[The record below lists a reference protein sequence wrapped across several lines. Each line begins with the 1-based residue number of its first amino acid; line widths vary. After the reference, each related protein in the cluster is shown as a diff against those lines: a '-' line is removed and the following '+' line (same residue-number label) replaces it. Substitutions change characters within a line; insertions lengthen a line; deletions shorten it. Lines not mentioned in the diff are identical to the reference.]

1 MSHNHG
7 RHVHLVGSIPLG
19 SSREV
24 FETVSGTLGPLARR
38 IPDGETGDRTNWI
51 GFQVGVLAAT
61 PNVVQVASID
71 MHGFQ
76 CPIFGLKDS
85 KKPVTFRKL
94 RYADEAKASYEE
106 FAALKRAGKI
116 AADVRFQVCLPTPFA
131 VVKTFI
137 APVFRERIAPA
148 YEGCML
154 AEVSEI
160 IASIPEAE
168 LVIQ

>member
-1 MSHNHG
+1 MSHNNG
-7 RHVHLVGSIPLG
+7 RHIHLVGSIPLG

-24 FETVSGTLGPLARR
+24 FEAVSDTLGPLARR
-38 IPDGETGDRTNWI
+38 IPDGETGDRRNWI
-51 GFQVGVLAAT
+51 EFQAGILAAT
-61 PNVVQVASID
+61 PNVVQVTSINL
-71 MHGFQ
+71 HGFQ
-76 CPIFGLKDS
+76 YPIFGLKDS

-116 AADVRFQVCLPTPFA
+116 ATDVRFQVCLPTPFA